1 MNRPAVVVFGWA
13 AANALLTVVLVIF
26 SYQNP
31 FPLIVYMCAV
41 LLIGGFGTAVLVA
54 ARHEAADWYPTAVRS
69 ASSAF
74 LAIGITLI
82 GLGFVYGLWLML
94 VALYPLLL
102 AGILLGRERLSSAVI
117 PTGWRLPLDP
127 TTGRAPPR
135 VVPADLSAT
144 PPSAM
149 PPAEPRS
156 RPGASRSSR
165 AVAAA
170 AAGLGLVAQAFRV
183 LRRRR

>member
-13 AANALLTVVLVIF
+13 ALNALLTVVLVIF
-26 SYQNP
+26 SYQDP

-41 LLIGGFGTAVLVA
+41 LLVGGFGTAVLVA
-54 ARHEAADWYPTAVRS
+54 ARHETVDWYPTAVRS

-74 LAIGITLI
+74 LAIGLTLI

-102 AGILLGRERLSSAVI
+102 AGILLGRERLSSVVI
-117 PTGWRLPLDP
+117 PPGSRLPLDP
-127 TTGRAPPR
+127 ATGQAPPR
-135 VVPADLSAT
+135 VVPADLPAGAPTAT
-144 PPSAM
+144 PPV
-149 PPAEPRS
+149 EPRS
-156 RPGASRSSR
+156 RPGVSRTDR

-170 AAGLGLVAQAFRV
+170 AAGLTLAARALRV